1 MGDVEI
7 MEEVLDLI
15 INLVKLFII
24 VPYWL
29 ISVGVTAFFYF
40 KLVVFI
46 RNTFKV
52 FFDKYFY
59 GEDSDSIP
67 YAVGPYI
74 MIITAMLIGLGIV
87 MVIVLFFNAL
97 LGQNLYTLLFIVGVI
112 LLIIKFKRGYKN

>member
-1 MGDVEI
+1 M
-7 MEEVLDLI
+7 
-15 INLVKLFII
+15 
-24 VPYWL
+24 
-29 ISVGVTAFFYF
+29 
-40 KLVVFI
+40 FI
-46 RNTFKV
+46 RNTFKA

>member
-46 RNTFKV
+46 RNTFKA

-74 MIITAMLIGLGIV
+74 MIITAMLSGLGIV

-97 LGQNLYTLLFIVGVI
+97 LVQNLYTLLFIVGVI

>member
-46 RNTFKV
+46 RNTFKA

>member
-1 MGDVEI
+1 LGDVEI

-46 RNTFKV
+46 RNTFKA

>member
-1 MGDVEI
+1 

-29 ISVGVTAFFYF
+29 ISVGVTAFFILSLSCLF
-40 KLVVFI
+40 GIHLKL
-46 RNTFKV
+46 
-52 FFDKYFY
+52 FDKYFY